1 MSMHL
6 SFNFIWLPPR
16 TRADGST
23 CAYLYTLPKVQ
34 ALGAVA
40 LHAAA
45 ACTDDASIF
54 GFKSAQL
61 GYSLVSS
68 LVLHVEIAV
77 RINGPLPLAHA
88 RRGLI

>member
-1 MSMHL
+1 MEA
-6 SFNFIWLPPR
+6 
-16 TRADGST
+16 RARI
-23 CAYLYTLPKVQ
+23 YTHCTKVQ
-34 ALGAVA
+34 TLGAVA